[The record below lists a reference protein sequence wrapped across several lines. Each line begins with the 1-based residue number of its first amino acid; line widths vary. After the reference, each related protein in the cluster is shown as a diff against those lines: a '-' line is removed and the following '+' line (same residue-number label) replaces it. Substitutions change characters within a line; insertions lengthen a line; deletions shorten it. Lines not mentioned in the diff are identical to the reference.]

1 MRLTLRTLLAWM
13 DDTLEPGQVKE
24 IGRQVKESP
33 FAQELTERIN
43 RVTRQ
48 RRLSVPHRT
57 GPDAT
62 DPNLVASYL
71 DNDLDPDAVAEF
83 EKRCLTSDVNLAE
96 AASVHQILSLL
107 GHKVKVPDE
116 ARARMYHLVKGRE
129 ATARRRQPRPRPVV
143 KEPVTKPIQ
152 PWVVPEPPK
161 RPWVERFGPAAACL
175 LLIGLSSWAAW
186 KSLTMPPAAA
196 TATVP
201 GGPVAA
207 AEETARRIAMIA
219 GRISRG

>member
-13 DDTLEPGQVKE
+13 DDTLEHGQVKE
-24 IGRQVKESP
+24 IGRQVSDSP
-33 FAQELTERIN
+33 FAQELTARIS

-48 RRLSVPHRT
+48 RRLTVPSSS

-96 AASVHQILSLL
+96 VASVHQILSLL

-116 ARARMYHLVKGRE
+116 ARTRMYQLVKGRE
-129 ATARRRQPRPRPVV
+129 TTRSRRRPARLAV

-161 RPWVERFGPAAACL
+161 RRGSSDSVPPRPA
-175 LLIGLSSWAAW
+175 SS
-186 KSLTMPPAAA
+186 
-196 TATVP
+196 
-201 GGPVAA
+201 
-207 AEETARRIAMIA
+207 
-219 GRISRG
+219 